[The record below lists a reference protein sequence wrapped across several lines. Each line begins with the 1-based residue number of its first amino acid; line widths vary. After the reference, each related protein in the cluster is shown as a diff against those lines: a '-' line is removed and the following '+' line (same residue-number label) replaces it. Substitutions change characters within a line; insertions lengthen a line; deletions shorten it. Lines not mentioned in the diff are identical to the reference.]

1 MMQDNEQKMT
11 IIDNHIKKHYDPEKN
26 YPLISVIVPAYN
38 RADFILR
45 PLNSVCNQSYN
56 NFEIIVVDDGSTDNT
71 ASFIKNYKDK
81 RIKYIKHTENRGV
94 PSARNT
100 GIKAARGEY
109 ITFLDSDDE
118 IYPEKFEIQL
128 NRLCDLSDSY
138 GLIYC
143 GYSLFINSTEEHV
156 MDIVPEEYGN
166 ICDALL
172 KRCIFAVHTPLIRKS
187 CFEECG
193 LFDESLPGCEDW
205 DMWIRL
211 SQHYKFTFV
220 PDILAK
226 FYIHGEQKSTNLK
239 NKIQARKDLLS
250 KHKTL
255 LEKKKSIYSLHLR
268 RIGSLYSLDG
278 NRSEGRKYLIKA
290 IVANPVNFGS
300 YVHLVLSVLSANMHR
315 KIIMKYGVQTIG
327 DVRFTY

>member
-1 MMQDNEQKMT
+1 MKK
-11 IIDNHIKKHYDPEKN
+11 IDKHKNINYDSHRTS
-26 YPLISVIVPAYN
+26 PLISVIIPSYN
-38 RADFILR
+38 RANFIKR
-45 PLNSVCNQSYN
+45 SLNSVFEQSYK
-56 NFEIIVVDDGSTDNT
+56 NFEIIVVDDGSTDDTEN
-71 ASFIKNYKDK
+71 FIKNYPDR
-81 RIKYIKHTENRGV
+81 RIRYIKHTENRGV

-118 IYPEKFEIQL
+118 IYPKKFEIQI
-128 NRLCDLSDSY
+128 NRLRDLPDSY
-138 GLIYC
+138 GLIYS
-143 GYSLFINSTEEHV
+143 GYSLFINSTDEHV
-156 MDIVPEEYGN
+156 MDIVPEEYDN

-172 KRCIFAVHTPLIRKS
+172 KRCIFAVHTPLVRKI
-187 CFEECG
+187 CFEKCG

-211 SQHYKFTFV
+211 SQHYEFTFV

-239 NKIQARKDLLS
+239 NKVQARKDILS

-255 LEKKKSIYSLHLR
+255 LEKKRWIYSLHLR

-278 NRSEGRKYLIKA
+278 NTSEGRKYLIKA
-290 IVANPVNFGS
+290 IVANPINFGG